1 MRTFLALT
9 LTLGVIGCS
18 GGGSRRSTAPT
29 VMSVS
34 PADAATSV
42 ALGAALPAEFD
53 KDLDATTIDATT
65 FTLEETASGNPV
77 AGTIGYD
84 PATKTATFTPSA
96 ELAAAMEYT
105 ATLTTGI
112 TSMAGV
118 ALATPFTWNFTT
130 TDPTSVSENYTRTG
144 QTESFSAPLTVFGGT
159 TTTGQW
165 SGLVEVEVSGT
176 GSSTP
181 GEFTDAFYR
190 LDPADLSMEL
200 AGALQPQG
208 LRLSFTG
215 CAANVECGA
224 PRIDDFIVFAEDE
237 GVVTTPRRPAFQST
251 HVYRFVID
259 VGATPQF
266 LTLGE
271 GDGGVGDNSGQFDI
285 TLHAVNAAP

>member
-1 MRTFLALT
+1 MRTIALALT
-9 LTLGVIGCS
+9 LAVIGCNS
-18 GGGSRRSTAPT
+18 GGGGNSTAP
-29 VMSVS
+29 SVASFS
-34 PADAATSV
+34 PADAETSV
-42 ALGAALPAEFD
+42 ALDVTLPVEFD
-53 KDLDATTIDATT
+53 RDMEPATINATT
-65 FTLEETASGNPV
+65 FTLESTNPV
-77 AGTIGYD
+77 AGTVTYD
-84 PATKTATFTPSA
+84 PATKTATFTPDA
-96 ELAAAMEYT
+96 DLAPATEHT

-112 TSMAGV
+112 TSAAGV
-118 ALATPFTWNFTT
+118 PLGAPFTWSFTT
-130 TDPTSVSENYTRTG
+130 TDPTSTSEQYTRTG

-165 SGLVEVEVSGT
+165 ANLVEVEVSGT

-181 GEFTDAFYR
+181 GELTDAFYK
-190 LDPADLSMEL
+190 LDPADPSTEL

-224 PRIDDFIVFAEDE
+224 PRIDDFIVFVE
-237 GVVTTPRRPAFQST
+237 GEGAVVPPHRPTFQSSHT
-251 HVYRFVID
+251 YRLVID

-285 TLHAVNAAP
+285 TLYAVVAAP